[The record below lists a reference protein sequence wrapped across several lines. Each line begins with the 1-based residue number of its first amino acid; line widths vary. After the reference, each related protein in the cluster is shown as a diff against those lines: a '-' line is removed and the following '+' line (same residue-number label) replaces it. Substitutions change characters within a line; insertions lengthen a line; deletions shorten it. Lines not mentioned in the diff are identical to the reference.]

1 MITRLQAHYLA
12 LTIHIVLDDHMKLV
26 KLYCVMSLA
35 HDVLAS
41 RQYVAEGEGAWDL
54 DSVEVREGLKG
65 PDTGCTIE
73 RC

>member
-1 MITRLQAHYLA
+1 
-12 LTIHIVLDDHMKLV
+12 MKLV
-26 KLYCVMSLA
+26 KLYCVMSLT

-65 PDTGCTIE
+65 PDTGCAIE